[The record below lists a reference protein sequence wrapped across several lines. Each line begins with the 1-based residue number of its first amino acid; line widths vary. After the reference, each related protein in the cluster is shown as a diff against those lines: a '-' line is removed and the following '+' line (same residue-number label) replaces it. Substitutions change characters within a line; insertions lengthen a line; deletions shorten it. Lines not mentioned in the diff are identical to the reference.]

1 MAHLYRHPWLS
12 LIALIL
18 ETAAAGFL
26 LTGILCLI
34 KDIPYKPSEA
44 FVLGGC
50 IGMVDVMWRIAKSRY
65 EEVPLVYS
73 NKLLSLMQWPGI
85 VIGVSVQLR
94 TYSSFD
100 LLVCTILSMVI
111 GTVFLMARRLIFLET
126 TCGKKYG

>member
-94 TYSSFD
+94 TYTNLD
-100 LLVCTILSMVI
+100 LLACTILSLVI
-111 GTVFLMARRLIFLET
+111 GTAILMTRRLIFLET
-126 TCGKKYG
+126 TCGKKY